1 MILGFDFLGF
11 QAIKSFPTQN
21 RIFLHII
28 QSTITNNSFLLAFYS
43 YVVVFYPYV
52 TDMYLVCTRMLLVC
66 TRICSYV
73 TRMYLYVTRMY
84 LYVTRMYSCGV
95 LVPIPLYVVLS
106 PLDDS
111 MLHYSNKQNIR
122 ITGTTCTLLL
132 TRVPIGCIK
141 NTLTV
146 SQLAELKI

>member
-1 MILGFDFLGF
+1 MILGFAFLGF
-11 QAIKSFPTQN
+11 QAIKRFPTKN
-21 RIFLHII
+21 RIFLLIM
-28 QSTITNNSFLLAFYS
+28 QSTITNNSFLLVFYS

-52 TDMYLVCTRMLLVC
+52 TDMYLVCARMLLVC

-84 LYVTRMYSCGV
+84 SCGV
-95 LVPIPLYVVLS
+95 LVTIPLCVVLS

>member
-1 MILGFDFLGF
+1 MTYFSIH
-11 QAIKSFPTQN
+11 QIY
-21 RIFLHII
+21 
-28 QSTITNNSFLLAFYS
+28 NNCYSLAR
-43 YVVVFYPYV
+43 VWAA
-52 TDMYLVCTRMLLVC
+52 CA
-66 TRICSYV
+66 
-73 TRMYLYVTRMY
+73 RMYSYVTRMY

-95 LVPIPLYVVLS
+95 LVTIPLCVVLS

-111 MLHYSNKQNIR
+111 MLHYTNKQNIR